1 MALNGMEIYKMLP
14 KKNCKECGFP
24 TCLAF
29 AMKLAQG
36 GTQAEKCPYMSDEA
50 KNKLAEATAPPMKTV
65 KFGAGERVY
74 TLGGETVLFR
84 HEKTFVNRPRFAV
97 LFTDKMDEEEV
108 AKKIEHIK
116 SINYT
121 RINEEMYVEV
131 VAFRCETGD
140 RDKFLALIKKVTGEC
155 SKVVPMIITD
165 SPDIASAAAAE
176 FADLGPLLFGAD
188 EQNYEPMVNIAKQHN
203 LLLGV
208 SAPGQEK
215 LYELVQKIQNTGYRE
230 LLLDAGSR
238 NLKAAFDDM
247 VNIRRTALLSGD
259 RTFGYPAVAFVCD
272 MARDKMMQLAMAS
285 LFIEK
290 YASIIVLSDIDYSIA
305 LPMFALR
312 QNIYTDPQ
320 RPMRIEQGVYK
331 VGPADET
338 SPLLVTVDFALTYFI
353 VSGEVERSKVP
364 SWILIPDAGGY
375 SVLTAWASGKFNGK
389 SIAKAVKD
397 FEVENRLKTRELII
411 PGKVAVLKS
420 DIEDALPGWKV
431 IVGTEEAAALPRFL
445 KDYRQSK
452 AS

>member
-1 MALNGMEIYKMLP
+1 
-14 KKNCKECGFP
+14 
-24 TCLAF
+24 
-29 AMKLAQG
+29 
-36 GTQAEKCPYMSDEA
+36 
-50 KNKLAEATAPPMKTV
+50 
-65 KFGAGERVY
+65 
-74 TLGGETVLFR
+74 
-84 HEKTFVNRPRFAV
+84 
-97 LFTDKMDEEEV
+97 
-108 AKKIEHIK
+108 
-116 SINYT
+116 
-121 RINEEMYVEV
+121 
-131 VAFRCETGD
+131 
-140 RDKFLALIKKVTGEC
+140 
-155 SKVVPMIITD
+155 
-165 SPDIASAAAAE
+165 
-176 FADLGPLLFGAD
+176 
-188 EQNYEPMVNIAKQHN
+188 
-203 LLLGV
+203 
-208 SAPGQEK
+208 
-215 LYELVQKIQNTGYRE
+215 
-230 LLLDAGSR
+230 
-238 NLKAAFDDM
+238 
-247 VNIRRTALLSGD
+247 
-259 RTFGYPAVAFVCD
+259 